1 MSPMEW
7 CDGVSKFSTRGEK
20 PATVL
25 APPTSE
31 LTRVAREKVAD
42 RDIVETM

>member
-1 MSPMEW
+1 M
-7 CDGVSKFSTRGEK
+7 SKFSTKGER
-20 PATVL
+20 PANVL